1 MKILGIDFGLKKIGL
16 ALADS
21 EIKIAMPSDI
31 IYYFSKKELIE
42 KIRKIIIEKEV
53 KKIII
58 GLPLSFDFQETEM
71 SQKVRSFGVMLEKE
85 FSLPIDFQNEMFSSK
100 QVESMEFDAKRK
112 IKSRKPKQ
120 FQDVDNQS
128 AALILESYLAGKL

>member
-85 FSLPIDFQNEMFSSK
+85 FLLPIDFQNEMFSSK
-100 QVESMEFDAKRK
+100 QVENMEFEAKRK

-128 AALILESYLAGKL
+128 AALILESYLAEKL

>member
-31 IYYFSKKELIE
+31 IYYSSKKELIG
-42 KIRKIIIEKEV
+42 KIRRIIIEKEI

-71 SQKVRSFGVMLEKE
+71 SQKARSFGVILEKE
-85 FSLPIDFQNEMFSSK
+85 FSLPIDFQNEIFSSK
-100 QVESMEFDAKRK
+100 QVENMEFDAKRK